1 MSSPRPT
8 IGVAVEDA
16 PGPDA
21 DEADEIR
28 LTVPALADF
37 ARVVR
42 LAVSGLA
49 SRNGFAYDDV
59 EDIRIA
65 VGEVFGVLVDPE
77 GDQGRLRFST
87 HLTDEG
93 LAVTAERVPPAPIP
107 APSELSDQILAAVV
121 DDVAV
126 DPAVG
131 RVAFTKRYRS

>member
-1 MSSPRPT
+1 MTARRPT
-8 IGVAVEDA
+8 IGAAVEDA

-65 VGEVFGVLVDPE
+65 VGEVFGILVDP
-77 GDQGRLRFST
+77 DDRTARLRFST
-87 HLTDEG
+87 RLTDDG
-93 LAVTAERVPPAPIP
+93 LEVRAERVPPAAIV
-107 APSELSDQILAAVV
+107 APSDLSDQILGAVV
-121 DDVAV
+121 DVAEV
-126 DPAVG
+126 DPERGSIAL
-131 RVAFTKRYRS
+131 TKRYPA

>member
-1 MSSPRPT
+1 MD
-8 IGVAVEDA
+8 DA

-28 LTVPALADF
+28 LTVPALADY

-65 VGEVFGVLVDPE
+65 VGEVFGTLVDP
-77 GDQGRLRFST
+77 DDPLVRLRFST
-87 HLTDEG
+87 RLTDDG
-93 LAVTAERVPPAPIP
+93 LAVVAERVPAAAIA
-107 APSELSDQILAAVV
+107 APSDLTDQILEAVV
-121 DDVAV
+121 DDVVV
-126 DPAVG
+126 DPALG
-131 RVAFTKRYRS
+131 RVAFTKRYPS

>member
-1 MSSPRPT
+1 M
-8 IGVAVEDA
+8 EHA

-65 VGEVFGVLVDPE
+65 VGEVFGILVDADDPRA
-77 GDQGRLRFST
+77 RLRFST
-87 HLTDEG
+87 RLSDEG
-93 LAVTAERVPPAPIP
+93 LEVRAERVPPAPV
-107 APSELSDQILAAVV
+107 AEASDLSDQILGAVV
-121 DDVAV
+121 DSASVDAAHGTVAL
-126 DPAVG
+126 
-131 RVAFTKRYRS
+131 TKRFPS

>member
-1 MSSPRPT
+1 MTIRPPT
-8 IGVAVEDA
+8 IGPAVDDA

-28 LTVPALADF
+28 LTVPALADY

-93 LAVTAERVPPAPIP
+93 LAVTAERVPAAAIA
-107 APSELSDQILAAVV
+107 APSDLTDQILEAVV
-121 DDVAV
+121 DDVVV
-126 DPAVG
+126 DPALG
-131 RVAFTKRYRS
+131 RVAFTKRYPS

>member
-1 MSSPRPT
+1 MTIRPPT
-8 IGVAVEDA
+8 IGPAVDDA

-28 LTVPALADF
+28 LTVPALADY

-65 VGEVFGVLVDPE
+65 VGEVFGTLVDP
-77 GDQGRLRFST
+77 DDPLVRLRFST
-87 HLTDEG
+87 RLTDDG
-93 LAVTAERVPPAPIP
+93 LAVVAERVPAAAIA
-107 APSELSDQILAAVV
+107 APSDLTDQILEAVV
-121 DDVAV
+121 DDVVV
-126 DPAVG
+126 DPELG
-131 RVAFTKRYRS
+131 RVAFTKRYPS